1 MLTAPITGAEEV
13 VSLADREDPQS
24 PFQNSPTGPWVAP
37 PRAPT
42 ANPSPAPRNVEIGKR
57 RRPIWSAIFFAV
69 LILSVGI
76 RAYRDLSRPEAWIY
90 WKESYFA
97 PAMTSSVVAKIDLD
111 DRDRGRAALAIH
123 GTIGEASAS
132 WLRARLDEA
141 HLTAGDIVLLSSPG
155 GNLGQALIMGEII
168 RSRGLA
174 TAVGTT
180 DASGRITRS
189 YCASAC
195 VLVYAGGSPRYGID
209 GSALGVHRFVT
220 PSPGRDPVAE
230 AQRTTGTVLSYMTKM
245 GVSSSVIEAMSATR
259 EIRWLDPS
267 EALQMHLITDPIGN
281 AQAAH

>member
-1 MLTAPITGAEEV
+1 VLPDD
-13 VSLADREDPQS
+13 DRQDPRS
-24 PFQNSPTGPWVAP
+24 PFQNSPTGPWIAP
-37 PRAPT
+37 PRASTT
-42 ANPSPAPRNVEIGKR
+42 ANPPQAPPRVAIGKR
-57 RRPIWSAIFFAV
+57 RRPIWSAIFFALLV
-69 LILSVGI
+69 TGIGI
-76 RAYRDLSRPEAWIY
+76 RAYRDLSRPEAWVY

-97 PAMTSSVVAKIDLD
+97 PTMTSSVVAKIDLGD
-111 DRDRGRAALAIH
+111 QGRSRAALAIH

-141 HLTAGDIVLLSSPG
+141 DLTAGDIVLLSSPG

-195 VLVYAGGSPRYGID
+195 VLVYAGGSPRYGVD

-220 PSPGRDPVAE
+220 PSPGRDPVAD
-230 AQRTTGTVLSYMTKM
+230 AQRTTGTVLSYM
-245 GVSSSVIEAMSATR
+245 R
-259 EIRWLDPS
+259 RW
-267 EALQMHLITDPIGN
+267 AFHLP
-281 AQAAH
+281 

>member
-1 MLTAPITGAEEV
+1 M
-13 VSLADREDPQS
+13 ADREDPQS
-24 PFQNSPTGPWVAP
+24 PFQNSPTGPWVTP

-42 ANPSPAPRNVEIGKR
+42 ANPSPAPPRVAIGRR

-69 LILSVGI
+69 LILSLGI

-97 PAMTSSVVAKIDLD
+97 PTMTSSVVAKIDLD
-111 DRDRGRAALAIH
+111 DRSHSRAALAIH

-220 PSPGRDPVAE
+220 PSPGRDPVAD